1 MVCCRLVGQL
11 GNQLFQ
17 IAATIATALKNN
29 TNYLIPRVSASKKN
43 WPCYIQHLPEYK
55 GEPISC
61 TYEEPKDFS
70 FQPIPFTDNM
80 CLSGYFQCEDHFKD
94 YKEEVRKAITKTTHY
109 FLFKDIVSIHVRRG
123 DYLKYPLKH
132 PTVTK
137 EYITEAMGYFPNHR
151 FLFFSDEIEWCK
163 ENFPGHEYS
172 ENVHPMND
180 LKRMSWCEHNI
191 IANSTFS
198 WWGAYLNRNPNK
210 IVIAPKMWFGKDNSH
225 LTDKHIIPPEWIRI

>member
-1 MVCCRLVGQL
+1 MVTCRLVGQL

-17 IAATIATALKNN
+17 IAATIATALKHN

-94 YKEEVRKAITKTTHY
+94 YRKEIIYALNLPY
-109 FLFKDIVSIHVRRG
+109 WFKQDIVSIHVRRG
-123 DYLKYPLKH
+123 DYLKYPTKH
-132 PTVTK
+132 PVVTK
-137 EYITEAMGYFPNHR
+137 EYITEAMSHFNVKE
-151 FLFFSDEIEWCK
+151 FLFISDDIEWCK
-163 ENFPGHEYS
+163 ENFPDHYYS
-172 ENVHPMND
+172 EGKTPLGD
-180 LKRMSWCEHNI
+180 LALMSRCEHNI
-191 IANSTFS
+191 IANSTFG
-198 WWGAYLNRNPNK
+198 WWGAWLNQNPNK
-210 IVIAPKMWFGKDNSH
+210 KVVAPKIWFGPGNAH
-225 LTDKHIIPPEWIRI
+225 LTDKHIIPPEWIKI